1 MELGGHCYSTSFAE
15 FVCAAVRSAASLT
28 ATVAIANLTA
38 DTASADTA

>member
-1 MELGGHCYSTSFAE
+1 MELGGHCYSASFAE